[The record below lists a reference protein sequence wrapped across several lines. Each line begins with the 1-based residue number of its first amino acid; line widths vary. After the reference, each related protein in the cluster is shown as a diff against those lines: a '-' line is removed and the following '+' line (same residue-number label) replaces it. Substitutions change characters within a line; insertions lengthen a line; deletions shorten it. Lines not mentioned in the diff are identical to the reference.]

1 MSYKSRTSGKDKYI
15 DFKINGRLF
24 PTWVMANFK
33 KFKLPE
39 IITRDD
45 VDPCATKN
53 SKIELRK
60 YQVIASK
67 FLDYRSPYQDI
78 LIYHG
83 LGSGKTISAINVY
96 NILYKLTFH
105 QFHIYFFYLV

>member
-1 MSYKSRTSGKDKYI
+1 MSYKHKNFGKEKYI
-15 DFKINGRLF
+15 DFKVNGRLF
-24 PTWVMANFK
+24 PSWVMANFK

-45 VDPCATKN
+45 VDPCETKT

-60 YQVIASK
+60 YQVFASK
-67 FLDYRSPYQDI
+67 FMDYRSPYQDI

-83 LGSGKTISAINVY
+83 LGSGKTISAINIY
-96 NILYKLTFH
+96 NMLYNYTP
-105 QFHIYFFYLV
+105 